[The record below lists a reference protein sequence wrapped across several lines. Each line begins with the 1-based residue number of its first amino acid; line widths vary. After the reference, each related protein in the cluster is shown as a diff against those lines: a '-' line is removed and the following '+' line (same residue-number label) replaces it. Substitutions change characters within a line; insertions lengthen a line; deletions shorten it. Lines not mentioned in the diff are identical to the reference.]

1 MFHSLLQLPWS
12 KLFPSS
18 VRDIH
23 AKIKWPGNSSRHS
36 TRSQLRTWM
45 NTKNFVYCSSPLSIW
60 FINSSLKKNSRSV
73 LENETDARVQISYY
87 LYFVH
92 NRYEP
97 IIEILLY
104 LKLYIILYRNAYIHR
119 IEYYVLY
126 TGWLVLYTRKK
137 KSKI

>member
-23 AKIKWPGNSSRHS
+23 AKTKWPGNSSRHS

-45 NTKNFVYCSSPLSIW
+45 NTKNFAYCTSSLSIW

-73 LENETDARVQISYY
+73 LENETEARVQIWYY

-92 NRYEP
+92 DRYEQ
-97 IIEILLY
+97 IIPRLRLCCIRNCISY
-104 LKLYIILYRNAYIHR
+104 YIVIHIFIVSSIMYYI
-119 IEYYVLY
+119 
-126 TGWLVLYTRKK
+126 
-137 KSKI
+137 